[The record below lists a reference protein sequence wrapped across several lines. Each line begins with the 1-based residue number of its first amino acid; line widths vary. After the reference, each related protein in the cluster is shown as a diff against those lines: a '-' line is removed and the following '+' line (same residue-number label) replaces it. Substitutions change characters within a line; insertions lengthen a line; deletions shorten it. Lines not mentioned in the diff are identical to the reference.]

1 VARWSSFLRRDW
13 AALDLKKEI
22 VMKTGIFIAMAALAL
37 AVFAVPNAQGNSGP
51 DLSMS
56 LSGSNF
62 ITSSGDDGR
71 PTPLGQVSTSMQ
83 SGISKGSGSAVF
95 TSQTIIEAAGFD
107 ELCTPLLGADL
118 STTTILTYN
127 DGSMLSLVT
136 GPGSFFCTDGSIFI
150 VDFGGTVAGG
160 EGRFEGATGT
170 WEGTAISRPT
180 ARVKAEVS
188 VDLD

>member
-1 VARWSSFLRRDW
+1 
-13 AALDLKKEI
+13 
-22 VMKTGIFIAMAALAL
+22 MKTWIFVAMAALAL
-37 AVFAVPNAQGNSGP
+37 AVFAVPSAQGNSGP
-51 DLSMS
+51 DLSMR
-56 LSGSNF
+56 LAGSNF

-95 TSQTIIEAAGFD
+95 TSQTIIEAAGPD
-107 ELCTPLLGADL
+107 ERCTPLFGADL
-118 STTTILTYN
+118 STTTVLTYN
-127 DGSMLSLVT
+127 DGSILSLVT
-136 GPGSFFCTDGSIFI
+136 GPGSFFCTDGSSFF

-170 WEGTAISRPT
+170 WEGTAESQPS
-180 ARVKAEVS
+180 ARVTAEVS

>member
-1 VARWSSFLRRDW
+1 VRWSSFLRLDW
-13 AALDLKKEI
+13 ASLDLEKEI

-56 LSGSNF
+56 VAGSNF

-83 SGISKGSGSAVF
+83 SGISKGSGSAIF
-95 TSQTIIEAAGFD
+95 TAQTVIEQFGQD
-107 ELCTPLLGADL
+107 GRCSPLVGADL
-118 STTTILTYN
+118 STTIVLTYN
-127 DGSMLSLVT
+127 DGSILSLVT
-136 GPGSFFCTDGSIFI
+136 GAGSHYCTDGSVFI
-150 VDFGGTVAGG
+150 VDFGGTVEGG

-170 WEGTAISRPT
+170 WTGTALSEPV
-180 ARVKAEVS
+180 ARLTGELS

>member
-1 VARWSSFLRRDW
+1 
-13 AALDLKKEI
+13 
-22 VMKTGIFIAMAALAL
+22 MKTGIFIAMAALAL